1 MNAAKK
7 LVTFVKKETVLCIA
21 GLLAVVS
28 MFIIHPSAD
37 YFGYID
43 YRVLALLFCFMAV
56 VAGFRSVGL
65 FEWLIKKM
73 LCYVKNARQLELVLV
88 LGCFFASMWITN
100 DVALLTFVPFAV
112 AVLQAAGLTENLIFV
127 IVMQTIAANLGSM
140 CTPIG
145 NPQNLYLYSLSGSP
159 VTAFL
164 KLMFPVTAVS
174 LGLLLVTSLCIPKRE
189 IKVRRRELF
198 WNRERQTEKRQA
210 GLYQTERCQV
220 RKYRI
225 KRKWSGKMQKMRK
238 YGCVDI

>member
-88 LGCFFASMWITN
+88 LGCFLP
-100 DVALLTFVPFAV
+100 VCG
-112 AVLQAAGLTENLIFV
+112 LQ
-127 IVMQTIAANLGSM
+127 MM
-140 CTPIG
+140 
-145 NPQNLYLYSLSGSP
+145 SP
-159 VTAFL
+159 
-164 KLMFPVTAVS
+164 
-174 LGLLLVTSLCIPKRE
+174 C
-189 IKVRRRELF
+189 
-198 WNRERQTEKRQA
+198 
-210 GLYQTERCQV
+210 
-220 RKYRI
+220 
-225 KRKWSGKMQKMRK
+225 
-238 YGCVDI
+238 

>member
-127 IVMQTIAANLGSM
+127 IVMQTIEVYANRESTESLSVFAVGQSGYSVFKADVSGDGGV
-140 CTPIG
+140 TWITAG
-145 NPQNLYLYSLSGSP
+145 DVALYS
-159 VTAFL
+159 
-164 KLMFPVTAVS
+164 
-174 LGLLLVTSLCIPKRE
+174 
-189 IKVRRRELF
+189 
-198 WNRERQTEKRQA
+198 
-210 GLYQTERCQV
+210 
-220 RKYRI
+220 
-225 KRKWSGKMQKMRK
+225 
-238 YGCVDI
+238 